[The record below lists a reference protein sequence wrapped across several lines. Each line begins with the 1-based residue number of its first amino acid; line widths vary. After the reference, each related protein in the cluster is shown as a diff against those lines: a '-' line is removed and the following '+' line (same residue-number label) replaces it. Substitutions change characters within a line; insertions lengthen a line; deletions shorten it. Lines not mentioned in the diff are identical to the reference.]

1 VRRDVQAASVAAP
14 SFPIETC
21 AELADSGA
29 AIEAMHAY
37 VRQLSVTASRRRLRG
52 EDVCDQ
58 SLPVELFALRPPRTA
73 VPPLVLLGGMGPLA
87 GANGFARACA
97 VFGESREI
105 VLLQACSIPDRTQAV
120 LADAQSR
127 SVSSPEHVAV
137 VDALD
142 AALHEAMRHVTSPSR
157 AIDVIALC
165 NAAHAFL
172 PEVFARM
179 ANRDVR
185 LISLA
190 ECVVDALVHRAGA
203 ALILSTVGTR
213 VARVFTRRFDEEGIR
228 YVEPSDAMQ
237 EELTRAIYAGIKA
250 LDWKTAAAAGEAVLT
265 ELLVANRDVD
275 CIVAGCTE
283 IPQIL
288 ELLQRSAS
296 DALKKRLAAI
306 EILDPVELAFQTM
319 ADGRTA

>member
-1 VRRDVQAASVAAP
+1 MQAASVAAS
-14 SFPIETC
+14 SFAVETC
-21 AELADSGA
+21 AELAASVA

-37 VRQLSVTASRRRLRG
+37 VRRLSVTASRRRLRG

-58 SLPVELFALRPPRTA
+58 GLPVELFALRPPRTA

-105 VLLQACSIPDRTQAV
+105 VLLQACSIPDRTGAV
-120 LADAQSR
+120 LADARSR
-127 SVSSPEHVAV
+127 GATSPEHVAV

-142 AALHEAMRHVTSPSR
+142 AALHEAVGHVTSPSR

-172 PEVFARM
+172 PEVFERM
-179 ANRDVR
+179 ANRHVR

-190 ECVVDALVHRAGA
+190 ECVVDALARRAGA

-213 VARVFTRRFDEEGIR
+213 VARVFTRRLDEEGLR
-228 YVEPSDAMQ
+228 YVEPSDAIQ
-237 EELTRAIYAGIKA
+237 EELMRAIYAGVKA

-265 ELLVANRDVD
+265 ELLAANPDVD

-283 IPQIL
+283 IPEIL
-288 ELLQRSAS
+288 ELLKRSGS
-296 DALKKRLAAI
+296 GDLKKRLADI
-306 EILDPVELAFQTM
+306 EVLDPVELALQ
-319 ADGRTA
+319 AVAGNGRAA

>member
-1 VRRDVQAASVAAP
+1 MRNVRAAGLAAP
-14 SFPIETC
+14 SFAIETC
-21 AELADSGA
+21 AELANSGA
-29 AIEAMHAY
+29 AIEAMLAY

-97 VFGESREI
+97 AFGESREI
-105 VLLQACSIPDRTQAV
+105 VLLQACSIPDRTRAV
-120 LADAQSR
+120 LADAQSPNGT
-127 SVSSPEHVAV
+127 SPEHAAV
-137 VDALD
+137 VGALD
-142 AALHEAMRHVTSPSR
+142 AALHEAIRHVTSPSR

-179 ANRDVR
+179 ANDRVR

-190 ECVVDALVHRAGA
+190 ECVVDTLAHRSGA
-203 ALILSTVGTR
+203 ALILSTLGTR
-213 VARVFTRRFDEEGIR
+213 VARVFTRRLDDEGVR
-228 YVEPSDAMQ
+228 YVEPSDAIQ
-237 EELTRAIYAGIKA
+237 EELTRAIYAGVKA

-265 ELLVANRDVD
+265 EILAANPDAG

-288 ELLQRSAS
+288 ELLKRSGS
-296 DALKKRLAAI
+296 DELKERLKGI
-306 EILDPVELAFQTM
+306 EVLDPAELAFR
-319 ADGRTA
+319 AVAGSGRAA